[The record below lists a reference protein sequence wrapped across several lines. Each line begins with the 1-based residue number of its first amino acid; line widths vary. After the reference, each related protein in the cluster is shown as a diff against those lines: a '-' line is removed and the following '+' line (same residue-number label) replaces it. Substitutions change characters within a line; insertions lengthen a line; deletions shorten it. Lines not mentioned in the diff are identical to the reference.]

1 MKSPAAPKDNTFLKA
16 PWNKKARGGGNAMEF
31 PIFLP
36 QVEPPE

>member
-1 MKSPAAPKDNTFLKA
+1 MKLPAAPKDSTFRKA
-16 PWNKKARGGGNAMEF
+16 PWNKKAGGGNAMEF